1 MRNSERNI
9 DVLTFMFVFIICI
22 LMSSL
27 QSFDTLLPYIT
38 IKCISPPS
46 QTPCVVYMKV
56 LGSAFF
62 IKSKLLACI
71 VGRVVSALAAYC

>member
-46 QTPCVVYMKV
+46 QTPLCCVYDGSRFRV
-56 LGSAFF
+56 LHQKQAF
-62 IKSKLLACI
+62 SLPSWQS
-71 VGRVVSALAAYC
+71 G